1 MQRNENKK
9 VMKVYR
15 YKQLIRQ
22 LPFFFQDKTYL
33 YETLNAL
40 VNRMINY

>member
-22 LPFFFQDKTYL
+22 LPFFQDKTYL

-40 VNRMINY
+40 VNRMIN